1 MSTSLYKLDWKTKRP
16 SKHTLDAYSC
26 PSPNRDGGSVNETP
40 LQTKACGAAWRP
52 QHRCRRLPA
61 GTQTGKK
68 SRAPSWREAGTKT
81 TGLCPVPSGCHQLWS
96 LVLLNLFSPQSE
108 KRKRQTRLTFRALL
122 LWDYMFFPDRLIW
135 TKYSLEIQKLN
146 KLIQKPNLS
155 LRYKTSLCYSQ
166 AALEYTNNTP
176 VRNLCHIHFQRR
188 KSILRQIKSEP

>member
-1 MSTSLYKLDWKTKRP
+1 MRHHCKPRRAGQPGVRSTAAVASLREPRLAR
-16 SKHTLDAYSC
+16 
-26 PSPNRDGGSVNETP
+26 
-40 LQTKACGAAWRP
+40 KAE
-52 QHRCRRLPA
+52 RLP
-61 GTQTGKK
+61 GVKPGPKLLD
-68 SRAPSWREAGTKT
+68 SAPF
-81 TGLCPVPSGCHQLWS
+81 L
-96 LVLLNLFSPQSE
+96 LVAISYDHWCYSTFFSPQSE